1 MITKYGDF
9 NDDIVKKYLEKLID
23 KIWKLIPMN
32 EKEDERI
39 YIQKYSDSIV
49 RELFGNAK
57 ILIAL
62 QSDLI
67 TISGILK
74 GLDYNNHK
82 SLRSD
87 VFRAINIISRHLKE
101 DD

>member
-9 NDDIVKKYLEKLID
+9 NEDIIKEYLENLIN

-39 YIQKYSDSIV
+39 YIQKYSDSIA
-49 RELFGNAK
+49 RELFGNAE